1 MHNLVLS
8 RFHVKLWIQCTSIYF
23 IRFFYA
29 PWIKSFHQR
38 YTVQFWLLRICLKLR
53 IDNDY
58 FLIQSRNIPNFY
70 LINQWNDIYMN
81 LKMCKLISS
90 LTSLLC
96 HFSLSTMTFK
106 AKKAKEKTTVFW
118 ALRSRLCINFPL
130 FVCVIFKIFHM
141 LKYFSF
147 LHYYH
152 SIFFRK

>member
-1 MHNLVLS
+1 MSNYEFNALPFISYASFMHLESKV
-8 RFHVKLWIQCTSIYF
+8 FTKDIQCSFDFCVYVSNWELTMF
-23 IRFFYA
+23 I
-29 PWIKSFHQR
+29 
-38 YTVQFWLLRICLKLR
+38 
-53 IDNDY
+53 
-58 FLIQSRNIPNFY
+58 FLIQSIPNFY

-106 AKKAKEKTTVFW
+106 PKKAKEKTTVFW

-130 FVCVIFKIFHM
+130 FVCIIFKIFHI